1 MVFLFVCRK
10 YWGVFKNNSNHE
22 FTTYDFRSLFRLIF
36 DKIFDF
42 TDLQIKH
49 NVNELKT
56 NIAAQL
62 CSMAVEKD
70 VLDGKPCWKAFL
82 LNFTAAS
89 KQSKTL
95 IEKVCNS
102 IGQN

>member
-1 MVFLFVCRK
+1 M
-10 YWGVFKNNSNHE
+10 FKQLKSRVYSI
-22 FTTYDFRSLFRLIF
+22 FTTFGVCL
-36 DKIFDF
+36 KIFDF
-42 TDLQIKH
+42 TDLQIKD
-49 NVNELKT
+49 NELKT

-95 IEKVCNS
+95 VEKVCNS